1 MYSAPHEVKSNE
13 FEVEHIARL
22 LFFQDFLM
30 WWCAWVSLQITLC
43 FQRHEIPFTG
53 SCIWRQ
59 KLVMVYKFKHSLK
72 HCPFWHILFFKSN
85 LQHDYFLRNLCIL
98 FSGLKYTIVKP
109 FHYEKLIFLPEKQIL
124 KSTYLNK
131 V

>member
-22 LFFQDFLM
+22 LFFQDILM
-30 WWCAWVSLQITLC
+30 WWCAWVSLKITLC

-59 KLVMVYKFKHSLK
+59 KLVMVYKFKHSLW

-85 LQHDYFLRNLCIL
+85 LQHDYFLRNLFIYL
-98 FSGLKYTIVKP
+98 VDWNIVNP
-109 FHYEKLIFLPEKQIL
+109 FHYEKLIFLPEKQII

>member
-22 LFFQDFLM
+22 LFFQDFFI
-30 WWCAWVSLQITLC
+30 WWYAWVSLRITLC

-59 KLVMVYKFKHSLK
+59 KLVMIYKFKHSLW
-72 HCPFWHILFFKSN
+72 HCPFWHISFFKSN

-98 FSGLKYTIVKP
+98 FSGLKYSETFSLWKTH
-109 FHYEKLIFLPEKQIL
+109 FFLPEKQIL